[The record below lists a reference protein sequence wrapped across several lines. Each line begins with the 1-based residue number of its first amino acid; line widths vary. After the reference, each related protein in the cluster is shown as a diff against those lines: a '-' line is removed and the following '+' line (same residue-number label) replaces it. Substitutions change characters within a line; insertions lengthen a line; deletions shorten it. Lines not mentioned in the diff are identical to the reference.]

1 MLLWRRSITSAASV
15 IIGFDHFE
23 RWHTHSRSWT
33 NGNINNWLKVGIEFL
48 WSYFMVCSK
57 PQFGYKLLHI
67 YFTFKFARHTD
78 KMATAFNY
86 SVVKIWKTSELLN
99 NDCRSLCFFFW
110 HAIRLNGQS
119 FVPAL
124 VRLFHDRF
132 IFLWHRRETTQNFQL
147 FLEIDLA
154 RTISSL
160 PRQINLTTSL
170 LQIQHLDSINTRLF
184 NYSI

>member
-15 IIGFDHFE
+15 IIGFDFDHLE

-33 NGNINNWLKVGIEFL
+33 NGNINNWLIVGIEFL

-57 PQFGYKLLHI
+57 PQFDYKLLHI
-67 YFTFKFARHTD
+67 YFTFKFARHSD

-86 SVVKIWKTSELLN
+86 SVVKIWKTSDLLN

-110 HAIRLNGQS
+110 HAIWLNGQS

-132 IFLWHRRETTQNFQL
+132 IFFMAPPRNNSKFSAIFGNWSCKNNFFSPATDQLNHKSTADTTFRFYQHK
-147 FLEIDLA
+147 
-154 RTISSL
+154 TI
-160 PRQINLTTSL
+160 
-170 LQIQHLDSINTRLF
+170 
-184 NYSI
+184 